1 MARIKNV
8 ESFCSFCGTVTKME
22 ISGDYPGSDQKKWA
36 RCKKCKQKMVIDII
50 EAPKEEKPV
59 LEGIE
64 NEQFT
69 VYAPT
74 KSFSV
79 GDPIYHQSW
88 DDYGRVVSKDSMS
101 DGRSSITVEFQKNG
115 LKRLIESFIQQ

>member
-8 ESFCSFCGTVTKME
+8 ETFCSFCGSITKME
-22 ISGDYPGSDQKKWA
+22 ISGDYPGNDQKKWA
-36 RCKKCKQKMVIDII
+36 RCKKCKQKMVIDVV
-50 EAPKEEKPV
+50 EVPKEQKPV

-74 KSFSV
+74 KTFIV
-79 GDPIYHQSW
+79 GEPIYHQGF
-88 DDYGRVVSKDSMS
+88 DDYGRVVSKVLLA
-101 DGRSSITVEFQKNG
+101 DGRSSIMVEFRKLG
-115 LKRLIESFIQQ
+115 VKKLIEQYTT